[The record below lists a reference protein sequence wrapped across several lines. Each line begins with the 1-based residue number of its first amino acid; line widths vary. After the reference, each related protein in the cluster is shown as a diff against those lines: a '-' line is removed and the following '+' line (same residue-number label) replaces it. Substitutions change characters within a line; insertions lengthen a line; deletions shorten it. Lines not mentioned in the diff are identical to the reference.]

1 MTQIQTIVVGTDGS
15 ETADRAVA
23 RATEL
28 ASETGAV
35 LHIVTAY
42 KPTSI
47 RKLQAL
53 RASLPDEFGS
63 SLSADSEAQTIVDRA
78 AARASKMGV
87 KAKTHLA
94 AGKAATVIIKAA
106 QDLGADIVVVG
117 NKGIERKIRRSVPN
131 GVSHDAD
138 RDVLIVDTTSAR
150 GVRRYELGRGRQASE
165 RRPQIATS
173 VAGSK
178 A

>member
-1 MTQIQTIVVGTDGS
+1 MTHIQTIVVGTDGS
-15 ETADRAVA
+15 ETATRAVA

-28 ASETGAV
+28 ASETGAA

-42 KPTSI
+42 KPTSV
-47 RKLQAL
+47 RKLQAQ
-53 RASLPDEFGS
+53 RASLPEEFGW
-63 SLSADSEAQTIVDRA
+63 SLSADSEAQNVLRHA
-78 AARASKMGV
+78 AKHAALIGV
-87 KAKTHLA
+87 KVKTHLA
-94 AGKAATVIIKAA
+94 TGRPAKVIIETA

-117 NKGIERKIRRSVPN
+117 SKGIQRKIRRSVPS
-131 GVSHDAD
+131 GVSQGAE
-138 RDVLIVDTTSAR
+138 RDVLIVDTTSAP
-150 GVRRYELGRGRQASE
+150 GGRRHNFGRGRQASE